1 MSAYLMVRAEVVE
14 ADRDEFDRW
23 YEVEHLPDACRDF
36 KALGATRGWSSID
49 PLVHFAFY
57 EFSDLATATA
67 VLESDVMKGMV
78 AEFDRVWQ
86 DRVVRT
92 RDVLEIAQRI

>member
-1 MSAYLMVRAEVVE
+1 MSAYLMVRAEVSAE
-14 ADRDEFDRW
+14 DRDKFDHW

-36 KALGATRGWSSID
+36 KALGAKRGWSSID

-57 EFSDLATATA
+57 EFSDLAAATA
-67 VLESDVMKGMV
+67 VLDSDVMKAMV

-86 DRVVRT
+86 DRVART
-92 RDVLEIAQRI
+92 RDVLEIAQSI